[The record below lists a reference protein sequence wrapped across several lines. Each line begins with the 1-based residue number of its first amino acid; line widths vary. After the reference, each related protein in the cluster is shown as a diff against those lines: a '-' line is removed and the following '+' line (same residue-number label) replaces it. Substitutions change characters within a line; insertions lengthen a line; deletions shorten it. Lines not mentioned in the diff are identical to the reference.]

1 MTKMDELVAMVKKAE
16 AKAKEEKCCKAIKT
30 VLTVIGI
37 VVVVAAIAYAVYKLV
52 ASLKKDEESF
62 DDVDVCDDEDS
73 CIELE
78 FTFPEEEEA
87 EEDTITIV
95 AADEADEEIDDAEA
109 PVEEEAPA
117 EA

>member
-30 VLTVIGI
+30 VLAVIGI
-37 VVVVAAIAYAVYKLV
+37 IVVVAAVAYAVYKLV
-52 ASLKKDEESF
+52 TSCKKDEEVC
-62 DDVDVCDDEDS
+62 DDADACDDEDS

-78 FTFPEEEEA
+78 FTFPEEEDA

-95 AADEADEEIDDAEA
+95 VADEAAEA
-109 PVEEEAPA
+109 VEE
-117 EA
+117 